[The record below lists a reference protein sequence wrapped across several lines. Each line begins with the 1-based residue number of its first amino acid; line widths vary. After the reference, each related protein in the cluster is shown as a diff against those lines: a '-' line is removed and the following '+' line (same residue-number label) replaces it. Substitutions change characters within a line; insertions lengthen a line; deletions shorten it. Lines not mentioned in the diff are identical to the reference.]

1 MYTNTI
7 SQTIQPYF
15 HIINSSFNPYLTR
28 IYQWQ
33 LIKVSYRQNKSV
45 LQKSYFSLWAQISS
59 KRTKKCLFFI
69 HYNFINIL
77 KFTFLLLNCPK
88 CLKIC
93 RYFTIYTW
101 VFYQGRKNFRKT
113 PNGFCP
119 FSPRS
124 NGVCN
129 FCQKHP
135 LDILKEQPMHP
146 KEMSSDNSSQ
156 RYTILNF
163 AKVSVRHR
171 GIALNRVRY
180 VKRTDI
186 GHLDQMCNEKTV
198 T

>member
-1 MYTNTI
+1 M
-7 SQTIQPYF
+7 
-15 HIINSSFNPYLTR
+15 
-28 IYQWQ
+28 
-33 LIKVSYRQNKSV
+33 SYRQNKSV

-77 KFTFLLLNCPK
+77 KITFLLLNCPK
-88 CLKIC
+88 CFKIC

-101 VFYQGRKNFRKT
+101 VFYQGRKNVCKT
-113 PNGFCP
+113 PHGFFP
-119 FSPRS
+119 FSPRL

-129 FCQKHP
+129 FSQKHP

-171 GIALNRVRY
+171 GIALW
-180 VKRTDI
+180 
-186 GHLDQMCNEKTV
+186 
-198 T
+198 